1 MDEPLLFQ
9 KLESL
14 QRCIQRVEL
23 NLPDSLETLLK
34 DPDAQDIVSL
44 NLTRAVQMSVDIA
57 SQWLAGHSK
66 STTPKT
72 MEEAF
77 EALANSGTIE
87 PELAVGMRKL
97 AGLRNPM
104 IHNYDDVNWQIVFT
118 ICQYHL
124 GDFRAFAKVFS
135 DLRI

>member
-66 STTPKT
+66 STAPKT